1 MASHSAGSS
10 GKNSAVLS
18 RLSLGGWTSLPFLF
32 WKDTTEGRTG
42 LLGAED
48 KPGGLLSCRP
58 GSAPLSA
65 EKRGAG
71 KKAGSSAPSCAPD
84 PALHFFCW
92 EQGREKSSSFVC
104 SIRGARASLARV
116 EQRGFYRT
124 VLSAASSVLATC
136 PQTGRL
142 QLCTE
147 SARGGGGGPA
157 FPRAGSSAGFLPPAA
172 SPSGRWEEDGP
183 ST

>member
-1 MASHSAGSS
+1 MASHRAGSS

-71 KKAGSSAPSCAPD
+71 KKARSSAPSCAS
-84 PALHFFCW
+84 LLLLGTGKEKKLFF
-92 EQGREKSSSFVC
+92 GLC

>member
-1 MASHSAGSS
+1 MASHRAGSS

-71 KKAGSSAPSCAPD
+71 KKAGSSAPSCAS
-84 PALHFFCW
+84 LLLLGIGKGKKLFFCLFY
-92 EQGREKSSSFVC
+92 Q
-104 SIRGARASLARV
+104 RGACQS
-116 EQRGFYRT
+116 RT
-124 VLSAASSVLATC
+124 CGTAWLLPHSSERC
-136 PQTGRL
+136 
-142 QLCTE
+142 
-147 SARGGGGGPA
+147 
-157 FPRAGSSAGFLPPAA
+157 
-172 SPSGRWEEDGP
+172 
-183 ST
+183 